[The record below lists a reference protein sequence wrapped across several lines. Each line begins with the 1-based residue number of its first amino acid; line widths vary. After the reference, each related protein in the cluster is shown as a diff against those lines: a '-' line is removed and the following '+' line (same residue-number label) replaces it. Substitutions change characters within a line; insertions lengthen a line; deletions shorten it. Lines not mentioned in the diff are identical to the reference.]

1 VKPAVRLVAATL
13 FSTFLGCGYHL
24 ENVEADPSLAF
35 AVVAAPN
42 TTTTSAALSALVT
55 GARDELA
62 TRGQLLSCNPATA
75 EVCPALVVELL
86 AVEEGGAAPL
96 FTATAATSG
105 RPLDASV
112 VVTLRAR
119 AFVRRRQGVDPERM
133 VGEIQEQ
140 EAFARPDDPRLA
152 EVWRDEAIKRTGKK
166 LGGRLVRA
174 VLW

>member
-1 VKPAVRLVAATL
+1 MKTAVRLVAATL

-42 TTTTSAALSALVT
+42 TTATSAALSALVT

-75 EVCPALVVELL
+75 EACPALVVELL
-86 AVEEGGAAPL
+86 AVEEGGAAPFL
-96 FTATAATSG
+96 ATSG

-112 VVTLRAR
+112 VLTLRAR